1 MSTKPFVVVLAEQE
15 VHAQL
20 QGCSDLEVFDRFYRD
35 YDAFFAD
42 TSAGIVPDSVPGSVI
57 VVSDWLAATKMVNFI
72 GFVKALSQVAVP
84 LCWKGTPPELAGIV
98 PTLERPVTL
107 AALRR
112 AIAGRVPDFDPVAV
126 DGGDVAFYV
135 AGLQDG
141 VASPPRGL
149 GAVLGSAGFLA
160 PAVPSRSPADLGAE
174 GDVVAAPVTRELES
188 AESPA
193 QPADQ
198 VDTTGIDVPDDL
210 AHLFAG
216 DAVSA
221 GPGRQQEGP
230 LPAPE
235 PEEPDGFAPAA
246 ETMFDAR
253 SRLAQ
258 LVIGETGIDLTD
270 EANLAVPTRR
280 DAPPRDSSQAP
291 GPQSSVPAAPRFSEV
306 LPPPPP
312 AAWSD
317 PAAAPGTVD
326 VARPIPT
333 APARH
338 ADHERHTGPAPAPT
352 RHQCQVVTVWSS
364 KGGVGKTTVAA
375 NLAAEL
381 RNVTGWEVCVVDLD
395 LGDGNLASRI
405 GAYNAPTIV
414 DILNLTKLTKE
425 AVYDQLATE
434 RTSGFMAVLAPKLPQ
449 YAQGAQYL
457 SPARYDSLLQVLHQM
472 FDVVILDCPDALTEP
487 LVTQFAL
494 PRADSVVA
502 VIDTERAAVI
512 GMRGQLRDLTGQLGV
527 AKDRIGV
534 FLNQQVR
541 RRGLSRAEIE
551 RVLDG
556 FPVIGVVS
564 DDRESFTGSANQGQ
578 LIVNKSGPVGDATRQ
593 AFDSAI
599 AAIFPDAIE
608 DARRAHGIARSSKG
622 SARAERTAK
631 PRSDKGGSGESW
643 LVRNSSIYRRLVEK
657 RGGA

>member
-15 VHAQL
+15 VHEAL
-20 QGCSDLEVFDRFYRD
+20 QSCADLEVFGRFYRD
-35 YDAFFAD
+35 YDTFFAD
-42 TSAGIVPDSVPGSVI
+42 VSAGIVPESTPGSVI
-57 VVSDWLAATKMVNFI
+57 VVSDWLASTELVNFV
-72 GFVKALSQVAVP
+72 GFVKALSQVTVP
-84 LCWKGTPPELAGIV
+84 LCWKGTPPELAGTT
-98 PTLERPVTL
+98 PTVGQPVTL
-107 AALRR
+107 NGLRE
-112 AIAGRVPDFDPVAV
+112 AIAIRAPGFEPVAV
-126 DGGDVAFYV
+126 EGGEVPFYV

-141 VASPPRGL
+141 TSPAPRGL
-149 GAVLGSAGFLA
+149 GAALGASGFLPPPISDA
-160 PAVPSRSPADLGAE
+160 RPSVAEDPVALEPMVDATGA
-174 GDVVAAPVTRELES
+174 LE
-188 AESPA
+188 EI
-193 QPADQ
+193 
-198 VDTTGIDVPDDL
+198 GIPDDL
-210 AHLFAG
+210 AHLFAD
-216 DAVSA
+216 DAQPPA
-221 GPGRQQEGP
+221 GARAVDRGRDQLVAPVIEDG
-230 LPAPE
+230 PE
-235 PEEPDGFAPAA
+235 PVAPG

-253 SRLAQ
+253 SRLAR
-258 LVIGETGIDLTD
+258 LVEGETGIDLAD
-270 EANLAVPTRR
+270 EASLVVPVRR
-280 DAPPRDSSQAP
+280 NAPPAP
-291 GPQSSVPAAPRFSEV
+291 RAQAAPVSAPVAPAPQRV
-306 LPPPPP
+306 QPPPMAPPPP

-317 PAAAPGTVD
+317 PVAAPGTVD
-326 VARPIPT
+326 VARART
-333 APARH
+333 AEPERH
-338 ADHERHTGPAPAPT
+338 AGSERHAGPAPAPT

-381 RNVTGWEVCVVDLD
+381 RNVTGWEVCIVDLD

-457 SPARYDSLLQVLHQM
+457 SPARYDTLLQVLHQM

-512 GMRGQLRDLTGQLGV
+512 GLRGQLRDLVGPLGV
-527 AKDRIGV
+527 TKDRVGV

-551 RVLDG
+551 RVLEG

-593 AFDSAI
+593 AFDQAI

-608 DARRAHGIARSSKG
+608 DARRLHGTARTGKSP
-622 SARAERTAK
+622 ARPERAPK
-631 PRSDKGGSGESW
+631 SRADKGGQAESW

-657 RGGA
+657 RGES

>member
-15 VHAQL
+15 VHQEL
-20 QGCSDLEVFDRFYRD
+20 QRCADLEVFERFYRD

-42 TSAGIVPDSVPGSVI
+42 VKAGLVPESVPGSVI
-57 VVSDWLAATKMVNFI
+57 VVSDWLAPTELVNFV
-72 GFVKALSQVAVP
+72 GFVRALAQLAIP
-84 LCWKGTPPELAGIV
+84 LCWKGTPAELVGTV
-98 PTLERPVTL
+98 PSVETPLTLNG
-107 AALRR
+107 LRR
-112 AIAGRVPDFDPVAV
+112 AIATRAHEFDPVPI
-126 DGGDVAFYV
+126 DGGDVPFYV

-141 VASPPRGL
+141 TSMAKTGGLAAALSAS
-149 GAVLGSAGFLA
+149 GFLA
-160 PAVPSRSPADLGAE
+160 PSVSHAAVGGAREPVADE
-174 GDVVAAPVTRELES
+174 
-188 AESPA
+188 
-193 QPADQ
+193 Q
-198 VDTTGIDVPDDL
+198 VIDEVLAPDDL
-210 AHLFAG
+210 AHLFSEDEVPQSGALRG
-216 DAVSA
+216 
-221 GPGRQQEGP
+221 E
-230 LPAPE
+230 APE
-235 PEEPDGFAPAA
+235 RAHDGSGSIGPALPGLADSSAASETLPEAVPEAV
-246 ETMFDAR
+246 FDAR
-253 SRLAQ
+253 SRLAR
-258 LVIGETGIDLTD
+258 LVEGETGIDLGD
-270 EANLAVPTRR
+270 ERNLVVPVRR
-280 DAPPRDSSQAP
+280 DVPLDRRSPSPPVGAPPVGAP
-291 GPQSSVPAAPRFSEV
+291 PAGQGVQRPAV
-306 LPPPPP
+306 APPPP
-312 AAWSD
+312 ASWSD
-317 PAAAPGTVD
+317 PAAPLGTVD
-326 VARPIPT
+326 VAR
-333 APARH
+333 ARV
-338 ADHERHTGPAPAPT
+338 ATPERNVGPAPAPT

-425 AVYDQLATE
+425 SVYDQLATE

-457 SPARYDSLLQVLHQM
+457 SPARYESLLAVLHQM

-494 PRADSVVA
+494 RRADSVVA

-512 GMRGQLRDLTGQLGV
+512 GLRGQLRDLVGPLGV

-556 FPVIGVVS
+556 FPVIGAVS

-608 DARRAHGIARSSKG
+608 DARRL
-622 SARAERTAK
+622 RTAD
-631 PRSDKGGSGESW
+631 RGDKGRAKDSRSGPSRRDKAPGEESW

-657 RGGA
+657 RGEQ

>member
-1 MSTKPFVVVLAEQE
+1 MSSKPFVVVLAEQE
-15 VHAQL
+15 VHAEL
-20 QGCSDLEVFDRFYRD
+20 QRCADLEVFERFYRD
-35 YDAFFAD
+35 YDTFFAD
-42 TSAGIVPDSVPGSVI
+42 VSAGIVPEGLPGSVI
-57 VVSDWLAATKMVNFI
+57 VVSDWLAATNMVNFV

-84 LCWKGTPPELAGIV
+84 LCWKGTPLELAGIV
-98 PTLERPVTL
+98 PTIERPVTL
-107 AALRR
+107 AALRQ

-126 DGGDVAFYV
+126 DGGEIAFYV

-141 VASPPRGL
+141 TAAPRGL

-160 PAVPSRSPADLGAE
+160 PAVPPRPPVDPATPDSGVAALVTHEIEGAE
-174 GDVVAAPVTRELES
+174 GEVRPT
-188 AESPA
+188 
-193 QPADQ
+193 DQ
-198 VDTTGIDVPDDL
+198 VDMTGIDLPDDL

-216 DAVSA
+216 DATPA
-221 GPGRQQEGP
+221 GRGRQHDEP

-235 PEEPDGFAPAA
+235 ESTDVAPVG

-258 LVIGETGIDLTD
+258 LVVGETGIDLTD
-270 EANLAVPTRR
+270 EANLAVPMRQ
-280 DAPPRDSSQAP
+280 DIPPRAA
-291 GPQSSVPAAPRFSEV
+291 VPAAPRLSEV

-317 PAAAPGTVD
+317 PTAAPGTVD
-326 VARPIPT
+326 VARPRQT

-338 ADHERHTGPAPAPT
+338 ADSERHAGPAPT

-381 RNVTGWEVCVVDLD
+381 RNVTGWEVCVLDLD

-414 DILNLTKLTKE
+414 DILNLAKLTKE
-425 AVYDQLATE
+425 SVYDLLATE

-512 GMRGQLRDLTGQLGV
+512 GMRSQLRDLTGKLGV
-527 AKDRIGV
+527 TKDRVGV

-551 RVLDG
+551 RVLEG

-578 LIVNKSGPVGDATRQ
+578 LIVNKSGAVGDATRQ
-593 AFDSAI
+593 AFDAAI

-608 DARRAHGIARSSKG
+608 QARRPRASK
-622 SARAERTAK
+622 ATAK
-631 PRSDKGGSGESW
+631 PERGGKASNGRAGEGGQGESW
-643 LVRNSSIYRRLVEK
+643 LVRNSSIYRRLMEK
-657 RGGA
+657 RGEA

>member
-15 VHAQL
+15 IHAEL
-20 QGCSDLEVFDRFYRD
+20 QSCADLEVFERFYRD
-35 YDAFFAD
+35 YDTFFAD
-42 TSAGIVPDSVPGSVI
+42 VSAGIVPESTPGSVI
-57 VVSDWLAATKMVNFI
+57 VVSDWLASTELVNFV
-72 GFVKALSQVAVP
+72 GFVKALSQVTVP
-84 LCWKGTPPELAGIV
+84 LCWKGTPPELAGTT
-98 PTLERPVTL
+98 PTVGQPVTL
-107 AALRR
+107 NGLREAIALR
-112 AIAGRVPDFDPVAV
+112 APGFEPVPVE
-126 DGGDVAFYV
+126 GGDVPFYV

-141 VASPPRGL
+141 TSPAPRGL
-149 GAVLGSAGFLA
+149 GAALGASGFLPPPISA
-160 PAVPSRSPADLGAE
+160 ARPSVAE
-174 GDVVAAPVTRELES
+174 DPVALEPTVDATGVLEDVR
-188 AESPA
+188 
-193 QPADQ
+193 
-198 VDTTGIDVPDDL
+198 VPDDL
-210 AHLFAG
+210 AHLFAD
-216 DAVSA
+216 DA
-221 GPGRQQEGP
+221 
-230 LPAPE
+230 APVGSGGGVRDALAVPR
-235 PEEPDGFAPAA
+235 PELEAEATPTG

-253 SRLAQ
+253 SRLAR
-258 LVIGETGIDLTD
+258 LVEGETGIDLAD
-270 EANLAVPTRR
+270 EASLVVPVRR
-280 DAPPRDSSQAP
+280 DAPPAP
-291 GPQSSVPAAPRFSEV
+291 RAHAAPVSAPVAPAPQRV
-306 LPPPPP
+306 QPPPTAPPPP

-317 PAAAPGTVD
+317 PVAVPGTVG
-326 VARPIPT
+326 VARPRSTEPE
-333 APARH
+333 RH
-338 ADHERHTGPAPAPT
+338 AGSERHTGPAPAPT

-457 SPARYDSLLQVLHQM
+457 SPARYDTLLQVLHQM

-512 GMRGQLRDLTGQLGV
+512 GLRGQLRDLVGPLGV
-527 AKDRIGV
+527 TKDRVGV

-551 RVLDG
+551 RVLEG

-593 AFDSAI
+593 AFDQAI

-608 DARRAHGIARSSKG
+608 DARRLHGT
-622 SARAERTAK
+622 ARAVKSPARPERAPK
-631 PRSDKGGSGESW
+631 SRADKGGQGESW

-657 RGGA
+657 RGES